1 MPDDLNEHVDS
12 YFEERFGAA
21 LRDAGG
27 AFEADRR
34 VLVDAGE
41 AHGRRLVVRRRRA
54 AVAGGVAGVALVGLG
69 GALLVP
75 GGGGSERETGKRSVA
90 SGGSASASASATP
103 TGPVSGPEL
112 VRTLEELLPQGTF
125 SGAQSRGTDAKLG
138 PLAYV
143 VYDDGQG
150 KAAISV
156 SLSRIETGGLMAA
169 QATQCPDKVLT
180 PYDDCVTST
189 LPDGS
194 VLRLF
199 RGYEY
204 PDRREDT
211 KMWTADLVTPQGQHI
226 GVSEWNAAAE
236 KGAAISRDEPP
247 LSTAQLKELVT
258 AQAWRAVVDAIPEEP
273 RQPDQE
279 TVPNTPP
286 GISGKV
292 IRSTLASLVPEGVQV
307 VAQGGQ
313 ETEYVY
319 LVLDDGKGRSLLQI
333 NVQPDMS
340 DVEHQ
345 LFGPDAETLP
355 DGTKVTTH
363 QAEQGGG
370 VVMWTADT
378 IRTDGRRVVV
388 SALNTGGLED
398 PKTRATPALTMQQ
411 LKAIAT
417 SEKWLKLR

>member
-1 MPDDLNEHVDS
+1 MPDDRNEHVDS
-12 YFEERFGAA
+12 HFEERFGAA

-27 AFEADRR
+27 AFETDRN
-34 VLVDAGE
+34 VLVAAGE

-90 SGGSASASASATP
+90 SGGSASASATP
-103 TGPVSGPEL
+103 TGPVSGAEL
-112 VRTLEELLPQGTF
+112 VRTLEKLLPKGTF
-125 SGAQSRGTDAKLG
+125 SGAQSRGTDAELG
-138 PLAYV
+138 PYAYV

-150 KAAISV
+150 KAAVSV
-156 SLSRIETGGLMAA
+156 SLNRVEAGDLMAA
-169 QATQCPDKVLT
+169 QATECPDKVLT
-180 PYDDCVTST
+180 PYDDCVTSK
-189 LPDGS
+189 LADGS

-211 KMWTADLVTPQGQHI
+211 KMWTADLVTPKGQHI
-226 GVSEWNAAAE
+226 GVMEWNAPAE

-258 AQAWRAVVDAIPEEP
+258 AQAWRAAVDAIPEEP
-273 RQPDQE
+273 RQPDKE

-286 GISGKV
+286 GISGKA
-292 IRSTLASLVPEGVQV
+292 IRSTLVSLVPEGVQV

-340 DVEHQ
+340 DVEDQ

-355 DGTKVTTH
+355 DGTKVTTR
-363 QAEQGGG
+363 QAAGEQGGG

-378 IRTDGRRVVV
+378 IRTDGRRVAV
-388 SALNTGGLED
+388 SALNTGGLKD
-398 PKTRATPALTMQQ
+398 PKTRATPALTMEQ
-411 LKAIAT
+411 LKSIAI